1 MSKERVYFKDQEGR
15 KLRKSE
21 VNVHHLAFYS
31 PDYDRGRDSLEHVYR
46 HLPAMMIR
54 MTIPL
59 HDDLHKAIKRR
70 TPKPHEH
77 FMQEVVNYERG
88 IPGNVPNYERLVRT
102 LGFLE
107 ITSCTS
113 PIDRDAHDAG
123 SLLSHLRSQREF
135 IDPGHVELWTPEQG
149 RLFNG

>member
-1 MSKERVYFKDQEGR
+1 MKPKVFFKDQEGR

-31 PDYDRGRDSLEHVYR
+31 PNYDRNPQGLEHQYR
-46 HLPAMMIR
+46 HIGAFLIR
-54 MTIPL
+54 MTIPS
-59 HDDLHKAIKRR
+59 HADLHGAIKRR

-77 FMQEVVNYERG
+77 FMQEVVNFDRSL
-88 IPGNVPNYERLVRT
+88 PNEFSNYDKLLRVM
-102 LGFLE
+102 GFLE
-107 ITSCTS
+107 VTACTS

-123 SLLSHLRSQREF
+123 SLMTHLRSQREF

-149 RLFNG
+149 TLFNG